1 MMSDLSRQT
10 LLTRPLNSLD
20 SSFPR
25 RQESSIAVGLPHLCP
40 RGYARER
47 QYLRAGLIDVLQLSS
62 LRYFAVGIV
71 ILLCVLS
78 FSSAAGAAPS
88 AQEREQR
95 AQSYFGDDVLLD
107 QDGVGRKFY
116 SELLKD
122 RVVLIN
128 VVFTQCRDACPLMTQ
143 RLRTVRQQLG
153 ASFAKPVYFLSL
165 SVDPEH
171 DNPQLLKAFAQKQQ
185 ADEPGWRFLTAE
197 PATMHAVLKRLGQ
210 FQNQPE
216 DHSTLLIAGNP
227 ATGHWLKIRP
237 DLPAEAIAAKLQGL
251 IEGP

>member
-1 MMSDLSRQT
+1 MKRYTWVLLFFLASRA
-10 LLTRPLNSLD
+10 L
-20 SSFPR
+20 
-25 RQESSIAVGLPHLCP
+25 
-40 RGYARER
+40 
-47 QYLRAGLIDVLQLSS
+47 
-62 LRYFAVGIV
+62 
-71 ILLCVLS
+71 
-78 FSSAAGAAPS
+78 AGAP
-88 AQEREQR
+88 QTQDREQR
-95 AQSYFGDDVLLD
+95 ARSYFGDEVLLD

-128 VVFTQCRDACPLMTQ
+128 FVFTQCRDACPLMTQ

-153 ASFAKPVYFLSL
+153 DSFAKPVYFLSL

-171 DNPQLLKAFAQKQQ
+171 DRPQQLKAFAQKQQ

-197 PATMHAVLKRLGQ
+197 PATMYTVLKRLGQ
-210 FQNQPE
+210 IQNQPE

-227 ATGHWLKIRP
+227 AKGHWLKIRP
-237 DLPAEAIAAKLQGL
+237 DSPAEAIVAKLQTL